1 MSFVANS
8 EVGEEG
14 LSEVATII
22 LSLIVIKA
30 DMLSSIRKVIHKTTL
45 LLTPP
50 EDGLYYYASVRVH

>member
-30 DMLSSIRKVIHKTTL
+30 DMLS
-45 LLTPP
+45 
-50 EDGLYYYASVRVH
+50 GA